1 MATTKLVR
9 DVMTHTV
16 ASCSPDM
23 TLMEAAK
30 LMNDL
35 NIGDVVVMD
44 DGKVR
49 GIITDRDIVVRAV
62 SKGVDART
70 ERIKD
75 HMTDSLVTGKTT
87 WDLDKVADAMA
98 KHQIR
103 RLPIVENDTLVGI
116 VSLGDVARHEHDKKA
131 VAGSLKDISTPE
143 GLHTNGNGMKQIATG
158 MVLATATGAAVSFFF
173 VSKTGKRLRE
183 QLMQEM
189 DKVDWSENATQ
200 ILEEVRDRLEVITD
214 NIPDLQPK
222 RKPRKILRMFG

>member
-1 MATTKLVR
+1 MASTKTVR

-16 ASCSPDM
+16 ASCLPDM
-23 TLMEAAK
+23 TLTDAAR

-49 GIITDRDIVVRAV
+49 GIITDRDIAVRAV
-62 SKGVDART
+62 AKGLDPRS

-75 HMTDSLVTGKTT
+75 HMTSGIVSGRTD
-87 WDLDKVADAMA
+87 WDLDKVADTLAR
-98 KHQIR
+98 HQIR
-103 RLPIVENDTLVGI
+103 RLPILENDKLVGI
-116 VSLGDVARHEHDKKA
+116 VTLGDVARHERDKKA
-131 VAGSLKDISTPE
+131 VAVSLKHISTPE
-143 GLHTNGNGMKQIATG
+143 GMSHNGNGIRQLATG
-158 MVLATATGAAVSFFF
+158 MALATATGAAVSFLF

-183 QLMQEM
+183 QFMREM
-189 DKVDWSENATQ
+189 DKVDWSENASQ
-200 ILEEVRDRLEVITD
+200 VLEEIRDRLEYITD

>member
-1 MATTKLVR
+1 MAKTKTVR
-9 DVMTHTV
+9 DVMTHAV

-23 TLMEAAK
+23 TLMDAAK

-62 SKGVDART
+62 AKGIDPRA

-75 HMTDSLVTGKTT
+75 HMTDGIVSGKTD
-87 WDLDKVADAMA
+87 WDLDKVADTLA
-98 KHQIR
+98 KHQVR
-103 RLPIVENDTLVGI
+103 RLPIVENGALVGI
-116 VSLGDVARHEHDKKA
+116 VSLGDVARHERDKKA
-131 VAGSLKDISTPE
+131 VASSLKDISTPE
-143 GLHTNGNGMKQIATG
+143 YLQSNGNGIKSIATG
-158 MVLATATGAAVSFFF
+158 MALATITGAAVSFLF

-183 QLMQEM
+183 QLMKEM
-189 DKVDWSENATQ
+189 DKVDWSENASQ
-200 ILEEVRDRLEVITD
+200 VLEEVRDRLEVISE

>member
-1 MATTKLVR
+1 MATNQTVR

-16 ASCSPDM
+16 ASCSPEM
-23 TLMEAAK
+23 TLMDAAK

-62 SKGVDART
+62 AKGIDPRT

-75 HMTDSLVTGKTT
+75 HMTTGIVAGRTD
-87 WDLDKVADAMA
+87 WDLDKAADTLA

-103 RLPIVENDTLVGI
+103 RLPIVENDRLVGI
-116 VSLGDVARHEHDKKA
+116 VSLGDVARYERDKKA
-131 VAGSLKDISTPE
+131 VASSLKDISTPE
-143 GLHTNGNGMKQIATG
+143 GLHHNGNGMKQIATG
-158 MVLATATGAAVSFFF
+158 MALATVTGAAVSFLF
-173 VSKTGKRLRE
+173 VSKTGRRLRE
-183 QLMQEM
+183 QFMKEM

-200 ILEEVRDRLEVITD
+200 VLTEVRDKLEFISE

-222 RKPRKILRMFG
+222 RKAHKILRMFG